1 MKLVVFDLDGTLI
14 DINPIDDAAFVT
26 AFREELGIDCTA
38 RDWSEF
44 EFVTNA
50 GIAGALLETLEEPLR
65 PAALNRV
72 RRRFFDLLERG
83 SASCAFRPIRGAA
96 AFIERL
102 PQTDWRGVIATGCW
116 GSSVEMKLRSSGL
129 EGLLPFVCSD
139 GERSREG
146 IVRQAIALAR
156 ERHGADFDRIVMIGD
171 APWDVRTAAML
182 GLPFVG
188 IAAASAAQRLSDLGA
203 THLLRDFSSFDEV
216 ISALES
222 ARPPGG
228 VPGGASLLRA
238 I

>member
-1 MKLVVFDLDGTLI
+1 MNLVVFDLDGTLI

-44 EFVTNA
+44 EFVTNT

-65 PAALNRV
+65 PEALIRV
-72 RRRFFDLLERG
+72 RRRFFDLLERR

-102 PQTDWRGVIATGCW
+102 PLTDWRGVIATGCW
-116 GSSVEMKLRSSGL
+116 GSSVEVKLRSSGL
-129 EGLLPFVCSD
+129 EGLLPFACSD

-146 IVRQAIALAR
+146 IVSQAIALSR
-156 ERHGADFDRIVMIGD
+156 ERHGTDFDRIVMVGD
-171 APWDVRTAAML
+171 APWDVRTAARL

-188 IAAASAAQRLSDLGA
+188 IAEESATQRLRDLGA
-203 THLLRDFSSFDEV
+203 THFLRDFASLDEV
-216 ISALES
+216 MSVLES
-222 ARPPGG
+222 ARPPGAA
-228 VPGGASLLRA
+228 PGGEELRA
-238 I
+238 P